1 MNHEKIYEVFKNVK
15 DKPNKDLIESLN
27 TLTYEFE
34 KTKDLIIDLTRH
46 LDSVQEMYDVI
57 NDELGKR
64 NIIK

>member
-27 TLTYEFE
+27 TLTHEFE

>member
-15 DKPNKDLIESLN
+15 DKPNKDLVESLN
-27 TLTYEFE
+27 TLSYEFD
-34 KTKDLIIDLTRH
+34 KTKDLIIDLTKH

-64 NIIK
+64 NVGK

>member
-1 MNHEKIYEVFKNVK
+1 MNHEKIYEVYKNVK
-15 DKPNKDLIESLN
+15 DKPNKDLIESLK
-27 TLTYEFE
+27 TLSYEFE